1 MKKKQ
6 VAVIGLGRLGDS
18 VATTL
23 FDLGHDVLAL
33 DIDEDAVQNI
43 ASRVTHAVQ
52 ADATNE
58 RTLRELGIGNFDIVI
73 VTTPAVENSLL
84 ATILLKKLGV
94 SYIIARADSELH
106 GSILE
111 KIGADKVIY
120 PEREMGTMIAH
131 VLNIAADAIDFIPV
145 APGYGVVK
153 MTAPPYFV
161 GESFSALGFG
171 PKGEWGV
178 AVLLL
183 ERGKEV
189 IIAPPD
195 SEVVKVEDVLI
206 VAGSDE
212 KLEALLTQAQKAR
225 TKQ

>member
-6 VAVIGLGRLGDS
+6 VAVIGLGRLGVS

-23 FDLGHDVLAL
+23 FDLGHDVLAV
-33 DIDEDAVQNI
+33 DIDGDVVQNI

-58 RTLRELGIGNFDIVI
+58 RTLRELGIGNFDIAI
-73 VTTPAVENSLL
+73 VTTSEIESSVLTTVLL
-84 ATILLKKLGV
+84 RKLGV
-94 SYIIARADSELH
+94 NYVIARADSELH

-120 PEREMGTMIAH
+120 PEREMGIMIAH
-131 VLNIAADAIDFIPV
+131 VLSLAADAIDFIPV
-145 APGYGVVK
+145 VPGYGVVK

-161 GESFSALGFG
+161 GEAFSALGFG
-171 PKGEWGV
+171 PKGKWEV

-189 IIAPPD
+189 IIAPGD
-195 SEVVKVEDVLI
+195 SEVVRSSDILI
-206 VAGSDE
+206 VAGSDD
-212 KLEALLTQAQKAR
+212 KLEALLIQAQKAKI
-225 TKQ
+225 KQ